1 MSGDLVGQRAVRDHI
16 DALTTRFAESRI
28 DYVQL
33 TTDKPLDE
41 ALFTYLGNRE
51 RMMRVR

>member
-1 MSGDLVGQRAVRDHI
+1 MQAHI
-16 DALTTRFAESRI
+16 DALTTKFAEVRI
-28 DYVQL
+28 DYMML
-33 TTDKPLDE
+33 NTAKPLDE